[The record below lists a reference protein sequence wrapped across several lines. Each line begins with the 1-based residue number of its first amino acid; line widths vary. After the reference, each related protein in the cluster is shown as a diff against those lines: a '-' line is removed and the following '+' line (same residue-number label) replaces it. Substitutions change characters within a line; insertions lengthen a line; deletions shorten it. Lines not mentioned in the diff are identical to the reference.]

1 MSKGNPAERLEDE
14 LDRAKARGRWLS
26 DDEQAALD
34 READAEAL
42 RVESKQQR
50 DRKLMILTGVCLLI
64 PPLWPVALGLT
75 LFLLYP
81 NTMARIGLAAAIAF
95 LVGGLLL
102 AGILGLA
109 MVWLIQWLF

>member
-42 RVESKQQR
+42 LAVSY
-50 DRKLMILTGVCLLI
+50 TH
-64 PPLWPVALGLT
+64 LT
-75 LFLLYP
+75 LP
-81 NTMARIGLAAAIAF
+81 TIAE
-95 LVGGLLL
+95 V
-102 AGILGLA
+102 
-109 MVWLIQWLF
+109 